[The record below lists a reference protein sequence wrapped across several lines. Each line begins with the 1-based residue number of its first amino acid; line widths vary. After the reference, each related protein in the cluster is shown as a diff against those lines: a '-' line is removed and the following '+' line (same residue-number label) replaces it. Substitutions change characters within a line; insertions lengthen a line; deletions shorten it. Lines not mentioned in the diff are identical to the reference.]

1 MPYYAHKTE
10 DMTPMEIEHMNLVRD
25 LASECVVLLEN
36 DGTLPLAP
44 CRVALYGNG
53 ARHTV
58 KGGTGS
64 GSVNSR
70 FSITIAD
77 GLIAAGFEV
86 TTNDW
91 LDRFDA
97 GYGPQKEEYKARV
110 EAYAKENNM
119 ALANAYFEVKFGT
132 PSMPRITEEDVAASA
147 ADTAI
152 YVISRDSGEG
162 KDRVPQKGDYY
173 LTDDEEYNIDFILD
187 KYDKV
192 IILLNT
198 GGIIDLSYLKRERR
212 INAIML
218 VSQLGNVTGHVV
230 ADCITGAKDPCGR
243 LSDTWAGSYNDYPGA
258 ADYAALGGDLED
270 EYYTEGSFIG
280 YRYFDSF
287 GIAPVYPFG
296 YGKSYTTFMNTVVSR
311 RLDGELFTIDVNV
324 ANTGAE
330 YSGKQTVQL
339 YCSAPQDNPLRPYQE
354 LVGFAKTGLLAPGE
368 NETITISF
376 KMSEMARYD
385 ESRKAKVLEAGSYLI
400 RLGTNSRATTIEA
413 VVNNETDII
422 VSQCTNL
429 FDDDSGHDFE
439 ELTNP
444 GTGAESRKLL
454 DTKQLQDAEVF
465 TLNKLYIRKEIV
477 RYSGVR
483 HVYEDSR
490 YDDTL
495 TLGSVIGRNCGMT
508 ELVAQLSVKDMAKIC
523 VGRFNENFDSE
534 IVFSASPSV
543 PGAASE
549 TISDYARSRRI
560 PSIVM
565 ADGPAG
571 LRLQPH
577 FKATPD
583 EELLPG
589 GEIFDE
595 VVNDFPENTP
605 ENAIDYYQYCTAI
618 PIATALA
625 QTWNLE
631 LITQIGNLVGK
642 EMAEFGVDLWL
653 APGMNIHRN
662 PLCGRNFEYYS
673 EDPYLTG
680 MCAAADTIGVQS
692 VEGRGTTIKHFCCNN
707 QEDNRMFTNA
717 HVKEHTLRDLYL
729 RGFEICVKESQPFAV
744 MASYNLLN
752 GVHTANSFELLS
764 MCLRDEWGFDGVVMT
779 DWFSSFEDTGF
790 LGYNKEYKY
799 PASSSRTCIYAGCD
813 WQMPGCQENVDD
825 IVTAIA
831 DGKLSKADLQNCTMN
846 ILRLCM
852 RCSKI

>member
-1 MPYYAHKTE
+1 MPYHAHTTD
-10 DMTPMEIEHMNLVRD
+10 DMTPMEIEHMNLVRE

-36 DGTLPLAP
+36 DGTLPVKP

-64 GSVNSR
+64 VSVNSR
-70 FSITIAD
+70 FSVSIAD
-77 GLIAAGFEV
+77 GLASAGFEIA
-86 TTNDW
+86 TDNW
-91 LDRFDA
+91 LDRYDKQTA
-97 GYGPQKEEYKARV
+97 EQKEEYKAKV
-110 EAYAKENNM
+110 EAYAKETNM
-119 ALANAYFEVKFGT
+119 SLGNAYFEIKFGT
-132 PSMPRITEEDVAASA
+132 PPMPRITEEDVRESSC
-147 ADTAI
+147 DTAI

-162 KDRVPQKGDYY
+162 KDRVAGKGDYY
-173 LTDDEEYNIDFILD
+173 LTEDEEYNIDFILD
-187 KYDKV
+187 NYDKV

-212 INAIML
+212 INALVL

-230 ADCITGAKDPCGR
+230 ADCLTGAKDPSGR
-243 LSDTWAGSYNDYPGA
+243 LSDTWAGSYNDYPGS
-258 ADYAALGGDLED
+258 DSYAVRDGNLDD
-270 EYYTEGSFIG
+270 EFYKEGSFIG

-287 GIAPVYPFG
+287 GVAPVYPFG
-296 YGKSYTTFMNTVVSR
+296 YGKSYTGFMNTVLDR
-311 RLDGELFTIDVNV
+311 RLDGEVFTINVNV
-324 ANTGAE
+324 SNTGDTF
-330 YSGKQTVQL
+330 SGKQTLQL
-339 YCSAPQDNPLRPYQE
+339 YCSAPQENKLRPYQE
-354 LVGFAKTGLLAPGE
+354 LVGFAKTKLLAPNE
-368 NETITISF
+368 NETLSISF
-376 KMSEMARYD
+376 RMSEMARYD
-385 ESRKAKVLEAGSYLI
+385 EVRKAKVLEAGDYLI
-400 RLGTNSRATTIEA
+400 RLGTNSRQTVIEA
-413 VVNNETDII
+413 VVKVESDII
-422 VSQCTNL
+422 AAQCTNL
-429 FDDDSGHDFE
+429 FQDERGYDFE

-454 DTKQLQDAEVF
+454 DSKQLADAEVF
-465 TLNKLYIRKEIV
+465 TLNKLYVRKEII

-483 HVYEDSR
+483 HFYEDER
-490 YDDTL
+490 TDDIL
-495 TLGSVIGRNCGMT
+495 TLGSVVGRHCGMT
-508 ELVAQLSVKDMAKIC
+508 ELVAQLSVKDMAKLC
-523 VGRFNENFDSE
+523 VGRFNEDFDAE
-534 IVFSASPSV
+534 FAFCASPTA
-543 PGAASE
+543 PGAAAE
-549 TISDYARSRRI
+549 TISDYQVKRRI

-589 GEIFDE
+589 GEVFDE
-595 VVNDFPENTP
+595 VINGFPEDTP

-625 QTWNLE
+625 QTWNLD
-631 LITQIGNLVGK
+631 LIRQLGELVGK
-642 EMAEFGVDLWL
+642 EMEEFGVDLWL

-707 QEDNRMFTNA
+707 QEDNRMFSNA
-717 HVKEHTLRDLYL
+717 HVKEHTLRDFYL

-752 GVHTANSFELLS
+752 GVHTANSYELLS

-779 DWFSSFEDTGF
+779 DWFSSFEDTAF

-813 WQMPGCQENVDD
+813 LQMPGCRENVDD
-825 IVTAIA
+825 IIDAII
-831 DGKLSKADLQNCTMN
+831 DNKLSKADLQNCVMN

-852 RCSKI
+852 RCGKI